1 MCMNKKGCAT
11 TMAGFSRQR
20 GMSLIESLVALLVL
34 ALGIMGL
41 AGVQARM
48 LAENRTTN
56 SRAIAV
62 SLIDDLANRMQLNR
76 DAALAGAYDVAFLA
90 GAGAAILPAAVDCS
104 SATCTSAQKAQSDLN
119 TWRTAMRALLG
130 PGGNSAVFRPAPPL
144 DSNQIGIMI
153 AWTANEGSDSGGGIR
168 DKTIFFVPSGTPT
181 SCPADSICHLVYVRP

>member
-1 MCMNKKGCAT
+1 MFMIHRTKRRA
-11 TMAGFSRQR
+11 MARVSRQH

-62 SLIDDLANRMQLNR
+62 SLIEDLANRMQLNR
-76 DAALAGAYDVAFLA
+76 DAALGALDAVFLA
-90 GAGAAILPAAVDCS
+90 GATILPAAVDCS
-104 SATCTSAQKAQSDLN
+104 SATCTPAQMAQSDLN

-153 AWTANEGSDSGGGIR
+153 AWTANEGKDGSGGIR
-168 DKTIFFVPSGTPT
+168 DTTVFNVTSGTAT
-181 SCPADSICHLVYVRP
+181 VCPVDSICHLVYVRP